1 MSLEFVEVDKT
12 FGRTQVLKKVSFS
25 VGHGEIVGLLG
36 PNGSGKT
43 TTMRMAAG
51 SNSPDAGLVKVRV
64 GQETLSRREVLK
76 RMGYLPERPPLYDAL
91 SVLDFLG
98 FVAQVKRLPSPTRA
112 VREVLESCA
121 LGKVVH
127 KRISR
132 LSKGFRQ
139 RVGLAQALL
148 GKPNVLLLDEP
159 TSGLDPLQ
167 VREIRELIARD
178 AKERVT
184 LLSTHIIEE
193 AVSVCSRLLLIREG
207 EIAYEYDNRGYG
219 NVAMQRIRLRGAD
232 PISVKRVLSSLNGL
246 KSFETAREEEG
257 ILSVK
262 CVARK
267 GSDLSGQLAK
277 ELASTGELLELSP
290 IRDSLEDHLIQVYG
304 EGSEKVFD

>member
-1 MSLEFVEVDKT
+1 MSLQFVEVDKT

-25 VGHGEIVGLLG
+25 VSQGEIVGLLG

-43 TTMRMAAG
+43 TTMRLAAG
-51 SNSPDAGLVKVRV
+51 SSSPDAGSVKVRV
-64 GQETLSRREVLK
+64 GQETLSRCEVLR

-121 LGKVVH
+121 LENVVH

-148 GKPNVLLLDEP
+148 GKPNLLLLDEP

-184 LLSTHIIEE
+184 LLSTHIIAE
-193 AVSVCSRLLLIREG
+193 AISVCSRLLLIREG
-207 EIAYEYDNRGYG
+207 EIAYEYDNRGYE
-219 NVAMQRIRLRGAD
+219 NVTMQRIRLRGAD
-232 PISVKRVLSSLNGL
+232 PVSVTHVLRSLKGL
-246 KSFETAREEEG
+246 ENFETTSEEEG

-267 GSDLSGQLAK
+267 GCDIRGQIAKQLA
-277 ELASTGELLELSP
+277 SVGELLELSP
-290 IRDSLEDHLIQVYG
+290 IRDSLEDQLVQVYG
-304 EGSEKVFD
+304 DRSKKAFD